1 MRYGYTPD
9 GKMRYE
15 AAKKMAGFHKMPDG
29 KMMSDKEMVDPHKR
43 PASHQ
48 RQRAKNKATNKKLT
62 KLGGVAGMMG
72 ITRISPKFKNE
83 SEAEWILRVGKE
95 SLSGFEDVVNGI
107 KKVAKKV
114 RG

>member
-29 KMMSDKEMVDPHKR
+29 KMMSDEMMSNPDKR

-72 ITRISPKFKNE
+72 IGRATPKGPNE
-83 SEAEWILRVGKE
+83 SESAWMKRVGKE
-95 SLSGFEDVVNGI
+95 SLGGFGDVANGI
-107 KKVAKKV
+107 KKVVKKV